1 MILVKDLLSKQ
12 SVVASAPCRIDSGG
26 TWDIKALALP
36 LETIQPTTVNI
47 ALTLRTSASL
57 HPYEAGRV
65 KISSVGFGAPEIF
78 PIDRLPFDTRFGL
91 FFAAVSFFGFHGLE
105 VKINSQS
112 PVRSALGGS
121 STALVALISALSKT
135 ASYLGRKDL
144 SRKEILHA
152 GYHLEDGVSGG
163 NCGIQDQAAA
173 VYGGVQHWE
182 WSYGSHKTLFR
193 RRALLDR
200 KGQLALSRRLL
211 VAYSGKRHTASS
223 TNRRWIRDFLSG
235 RTRTGWLKV
244 NETVRRFGRAVE
256 ARDWRQAAALIREE
270 MSVRREI
277 TPEALTPVTAEL
289 IETAEN
295 AGCGARFT
303 GAGAGGSLWA
313 IGDVDRIDT
322 LRRIWETRLVKI
334 KGAAILDCQVD
345 PSGVKQESDIESR

>member
-1 MILVKDLLSKQ
+1 MILIKDFLSKQ
-12 SVVASAPCRIDSGG
+12 PVVASAPCRVDSGG

-57 HPYEAGRV
+57 HPYEAGQV
-65 KISSVGFGAPEIF
+65 KISSIGFAEPEIF
-78 PIDRLPFDTRFGL
+78 SVDRLPFDTRFGL

-105 VKINSQS
+105 VRIDSQS

-121 STALVALISALSKT
+121 STALVALIRALSTT
-135 ASYLGRKDL
+135 ASELGGKGL
-144 SRKEILHA
+144 SKKEILHL
-152 GYHLEDGVSGG
+152 GYHLEDGISGG

-173 VYGGVQHWE
+173 VYGGVQQWE
-182 WSYGSHKTLFR
+182 WQYGNQNALFR

-200 KGQLALSRRLL
+200 EGQTALSRHLL
-211 VAYSGKRHTASS
+211 VAYSGKRHTALS

-244 NETVRRFGRAVE
+244 NETVRRFGRAIE
-256 ARDWRQAAALIREE
+256 ARDWNRAAVLIREE
-270 MSVRREI
+270 MTVRREI
-277 TPEALTPVTAEL
+277 TPEALTPVTQEL

-313 IGDVDRIDT
+313 VGDREPIDT
-322 LRRIWETRLVKI
+322 LRGLWKARLAKI
-334 KGAAILDCQVD
+334 KGAAILDCRVD
-345 PSGVKQESDIESR
+345 PSGVR